1 LSLLIKIIITGEIN
15 MSCIYGFVNCLKAR
29 REMQERNQ
37 NRAPLLA
44 ANAIEVPIDATNPID
59 VAGEQSGEESIE
71 NVADDRNVEVSALEQ
86 QQRDELFARTSPVLQ
101 RTMPEPSAP
110 PAPADFVAQSTA
122 GGVAQAEPV
131 NPTGIDAQDESITI
145 STEQDSSAAGGAS
158 LRSSEIPPGPPSPLA
173 RVNGFKNRAGARL
186 AGVFVPRGKRPDT
199 PIYKFPNQDGDDRS
213 SRQGEFD
220 ALKGMP
226 FAEVEA
232 TF

>member
-1 LSLLIKIIITGEIN
+1 

-29 REMQERNQ
+29 REIQEQNQ
-37 NRAPLLA
+37 NRDPLLA
-44 ANAIEVPIDATNPID
+44 ANAIDVPID
-59 VAGEQSGEESIE
+59 VAGEGSGEESIE
-71 NVADDRNVEVSALEQ
+71 NVVDDRTVEVSALEQ

-122 GGVAQAEPV
+122 GGGAQAAPV
-131 NPTGIDAQDESITI
+131 NPTSLDAQEESITI
-145 STEQDSSAAGGAS
+145 STEQDSSASGGAS

-173 RVNGFKNRAGARL
+173 RVKGFRDREGAQM
-186 AGVFVPRGKRPDT
+186 AGVFVPPGTRPGT
-199 PIYKFPNQDGDDRS
+199 PIYKTQQQIAEQG
-213 SRQGEFD
+213 SRAAEFD
-220 ALKGMP
+220 VLKGMP

>member
-15 MSCIYGFVNCLKAR
+15 MSCIYGFVSCLKAR

-44 ANAIEVPIDATNPID
+44 ANAIEVPID
-59 VAGEQSGEESIE
+59 VAGEGSGEQSIE

-110 PAPADFVAQSTA
+110 PAPADFVEQSTA

-131 NPTGIDAQDESITI
+131 NPAGIDAQDESITI
-145 STEQDSSAAGGAS
+145 STEQDSTAGAGAS
-158 LRSSEIPPGPPSPLA
+158 IRSSEIPPGPPSPLA
-173 RVNGFKNRAGARL
+173 RVKGFRNREGAQM
-186 AGVFVPRGKRPDT
+186 AGVFVPPGTRPGT
-199 PIYKFPNQDGDDRS
+199 PIYKTQQQISEQGSRS
-213 SRQGEFD
+213 AEFD

-226 FAEVEA
+226 FSEVEA